1 MAIRTFSRS
10 FRTDSV
16 EAHAVL
22 AFRAEQRLG
31 RPTEANV
38 TVQLADYVDPEVLIG
53 TMAELAFS
61 AGDEGPLRRF
71 GGVIE
76 AVTIIGSTMVGG
88 GSVHHVKLHV
98 VAAIG
103 LLARSEGSEIFQ
115 ELDVKEIVSKVLTA
129 NHIPAGKQ
137 DWKLGGSYPKREYCV
152 QYNESA
158 LAFISRLLEE
168 EGIYFR
174 TELRDDG
181 EHVIFEDDSA
191 NSAPIEAPEELPFR
205 QRTGLDMELDAVYS
219 ISERRRVVSGKFVLR
234 DYDFKRPKLEMT
246 ASAESDA
253 DTDLEVYDFPGL
265 YVEPAEGKRL
275 AQVRL
280 EAEQAARNVTLIE
293 SDCTRLDV
301 GRKFKITDALHDEIN
316 GGYVVVAAVHELG
329 YGGGGEATYRVVAE
343 LLPEAVKYRSPRVTP
358 QPIVEGPQT
367 ARVVAPKGAPSEDIH
382 TDEHGRCKVKF
393 NWDLGPAQDDKAS
406 CWMRTGQLETS
417 GSMILPRIGW
427 EVVVE
432 FLEGNPDRPVV
443 SGRLYN
449 GVFMPPYALPEGKT
463 RTSMQ
468 TASTPGGGGSNEIRF
483 EDKAGAEEIM
493 IHAEFDQ
500 NLSTANNKT
509 KNVGNNETVH
519 VAVDSTRSVGAN
531 EDIKITMGFET
542 NVSADQSLS
551 VGGNRSLEV
560 NAVTALNVGAASSTT
575 IGGNH
580 FEMDGNP
587 LKALI
592 AIAAERAAEVAKAAA
607 GKAMDQ
613 INAAVQAKVDQAMA
627 PITGLQ
633 QQMAQIGAGM
643 EAVANGDMGGAAPL
657 LAQAA
662 GLPSPGAF
670 ASSMAGGEAS
680 GGRAGVAGR
689 AGGPP
694 GGGGGGEAA
703 RGAGEASGG
712 RAGGDG
718 KAGGEAGEGGLTNQ
732 LGVNEAVNSAIDRG
746 AASAAD
752 ALGSALG
759 VDSDGGGGESAANKA
774 GPVGD
779 VAGVDATDR
788 AKGPGHNTA
797 KVTGDLEELVG
808 STRIRAVLN
817 GVNNEI
823 AGSVKETVGT
833 AKVEMILGNR
843 TETVGGSKTETAL
856 GLVIITKGDE
866 TEKVTGAKTTMVGGA
881 ILEKIGGDHSITA
894 GAPATFIGAFHKI
907 EAGTSITLKCGA
919 SEVVIDGSGIAMSS
933 PLVTI
938 TAGKVSMTKAVS
950 EV

>member
-1 MAIRTFSRS
+1 MALRTFSRS
-10 FRTDSV
+10 FRTPNV
-16 EAHAVL
+16 EAHSVL
-22 AFRAEQRLG
+22 AFRTEQRLG
-31 RPTEANV
+31 RPTEAHV
-38 TVQLADYVDPEVLIG
+38 TVQLAEYIDPEEMIG
-53 TMAELAFS
+53 SPAELSFN
-61 AGDEGPLRRF
+61 AGDDGPVRLF
-71 GGVIE
+71 GGIIE
-76 AVTIIGSTMVGG
+76 AVTIIGSTLIGG
-88 GSVHHVKLHV
+88 GSVHHVKFHV
-98 VAAIG
+98 VATIG
-103 LLARSEGSEIFQ
+103 LLARIEGSEIFQ
-115 ELDVKEIVSKVLTA
+115 ELDVKEIITKVLIA
-129 NHIPAGKQ
+129 NQIPAKQ
-137 DWKLGGSYPKREYCV
+137 QEWKLSGSYPKREYCV
-152 QYNESA
+152 QYNESV
-158 LAFISRLLEE
+158 LAFISRLMEE
-168 EGIYFR
+168 EGIYFW

-181 EHVIFEDDSA
+181 EYVIFEDDSES
-191 NSAPIEAPEELPFR
+191 SAPMEGSEELPFR
-205 QRTGLDMELDAVYS
+205 QRTGLDQGIDAIYS
-219 ISERRRVVSGKFVLR
+219 IAERRRVVSGKFVLR

-246 ASAESDA
+246 VEAESDA

-265 YVEPAEGKRL
+265 YVEPSEGKRL
-275 AQVRL
+275 AKVRL

-301 GRKFKITDALHDEIN
+301 GHKIKITDALHDEID

-329 YGGGGEATYRVVAE
+329 YSGGSQAVYHVMAE
-343 LLPEAVKYRSPRVTP
+343 LVPEAIKYRSPRVTP
-358 QPIVEGPQT
+358 APIVEGPQT
-367 ARVVAPKGAPSEDIH
+367 ARVVAPAGAPSEDIH

-432 FLEGNPDRPVV
+432 FLEGNPDRPIV

-449 GVFMPPYALPEGKT
+449 GAFMPPYALPEGKT

-483 EDKAGAEEIM
+483 EDKAGGEEIM

-500 NLSTANNKT
+500 NLSTANNKV

-519 VAVDSTRSVGAN
+519 VAVDSTKSVGSN
-531 EDIKITMGFET
+531 EDVKITMGFET
-542 NVSADQSLS
+542 NVGADQSLS
-551 VGGNRSLEV
+551 VGANRSLEV
-560 NAVTALNVGAASSTT
+560 NAVTALNVGGASTT
-575 IGGNH
+575 TVGGNH

-592 AIAAERAAEVAKAAA
+592 AIAAERAAEVARAAA
-607 GKAMDQ
+607 GKALDQ
-613 INAAVQAKVDQAMA
+613 INAAVQSKVDQAMA

-670 ASSMAGGEAS
+670 ANAMAGG
-680 GGRAGVAGR
+680 GGEE
-689 AGGPP
+689 GG
-694 GGGGGGEAA
+694 GEGGGGEAA
-703 RGAGEASGG
+703 RAESGG
-712 RAGGDG
+712 EEGGAEG
-718 KAGGEAGEGGLTNQ
+718 GGESDEGLSNQ
-732 LGVNEAVNSAIDRG
+732 LGVNAAVDSAIDQG
-746 AASAAD
+746 ASAAAN

-759 VDSDGGGGESAANKA
+759 LDSDGGGGESAANEA
-774 GPVGD
+774 GLVGD

-797 KVTGDLEELVG
+797 KVTGTLKEDAG

-817 GVNNEI
+817 GVHNEI
-823 AGSVKETVGT
+823 AGDVKEDVGA
-833 AKVEMILGNR
+833 AKIEMILGNR
-843 TETVGGSKTETAL
+843 TETVGGAKTETAL
-856 GLVIITKGDE
+856 GLIIITKGDE
-866 TEKVTGAKTTMVGGA
+866 TEKVTGSKTTMVGGA
-881 ILEKIGGDHSITA
+881 ILEKIGGGHSITA
-894 GAPATFIGAFHKI
+894 GSPATFVGAFHKI
-907 EAGTSITLKCGA
+907 EAATSITLKCGA

-950 EV
+950 EM

>member
-1 MAIRTFSRS
+1 MAIRTFTRS
-10 FRTDSV
+10 FRTSSLD
-16 EAHAVL
+16 AHAVL

-31 RPTEANV
+31 RPTEASV
-38 TVQLADYVDPEVLIG
+38 TVQLADYVDPEELIG
-53 TMAELAFS
+53 TPAELAFS
-61 AGDEGPLRRF
+61 AGDDGPLRRF
-71 GGVIE
+71 GGIIE
-76 AVTIIGSTMVGG
+76 AVTIIGSTMIGG

-98 VAAIG
+98 VATIG

-115 ELDVKEIVSKVLTA
+115 ELDVKEIVSKVLIA
-129 NHIPAGKQ
+129 NQIPTGKQ
-137 DWKLGGSYPKREYCV
+137 EWKLSGSYPKREYCV

-158 LAFISRLLEE
+158 LAFVSRLLEE

-181 EHVIFEDDSA
+181 EYVIFEDDSS
-191 NSAPIEAPEELPFR
+191 NSAAIEAPEEVPFR
-205 QRTGLDMELDAVYS
+205 QRTGLDMDLDAVYS

-246 ASAESDA
+246 TSAESDI
-253 DTDLEVYDFPGL
+253 DTDLEVYDYPGL

-275 AQVRL
+275 AKVRL
-280 EAEQAARNVTLIE
+280 EAEQAARHVTLIE

-316 GGYVVVAAVHELG
+316 GSYVIVAAVHELG
-329 YGGGGEATYRVVAE
+329 YSGGGEATYRVVAE

-358 QPIVEGPQT
+358 SPIVEGPQT

-406 CWMRTGQLETS
+406 CWMRTGQLQTS

-432 FLEGNPDRPVV
+432 FLEGNPDRPVF

-468 TASTPGGGGSNEIRF
+468 TASTPGGGGHNEIRF
-483 EDKAGAEEIM
+483 EDRAGSEELM
-493 IHAEFDQ
+493 LHAEFDQ
-500 NLSTANNKT
+500 NITSANNKT
-509 KNVGNNETVH
+509 KNVGNNETLH
-519 VAVDSTRSVGAN
+519 VGVDATRSVGAN
-531 EDIKITMGFET
+531 EDIKVTMGFET
-542 NVSADQSLS
+542 NVAADQSLS
-551 VGGNRSLEV
+551 VGANRTLQV
-560 NAVTALNVGAASSTT
+560 NAVTALNIGGASTTT

-607 GKAMDQ
+607 GEAMKQ
-613 INAAVQAKVDQAMA
+613 IDAAVQAKVDQAMA
-627 PITGLQ
+627 PINGLQ
-633 QQMAQIGAGM
+633 KQMAEIGAGM
-643 EAVANGDMGGAAPL
+643 QAVANGDMGGAAPL

-662 GLPSPGAF
+662 GLPNPSAF
-670 ASSMAGGEAS
+670 ATSMAGGRSSA
-680 GGRAGVAGR
+680 
-689 AGGPP
+689 
-694 GGGGGGEAA
+694 GGGGGEATA
-703 RGAGEASGG
+703 TRA
-712 RAGGDG
+712 AGGG
-718 KAGGEAGEGGLTNQ
+718 GGGSEGGGGGESEGPTGITHQ
-732 LGVNEAVNSAIDRG
+732 LGIDSAVNSAIDRG

-759 VDSDGGGGESAANKA
+759 LDSDGGGGESAANEA

-779 VAGVDATDR
+779 VAGVDVTDR
-788 AKGPGHNTA
+788 AKGPGHSTA
-797 KVTGDLEELVG
+797 KVTGDLTEKVG

-823 AGSVKETVGT
+823 AGNVKETVGT
-833 AKVEMILGNR
+833 AKIEMVLGNR
-843 TETVGGSKTETAL
+843 TETVGGSKTESAL

-866 TEKVTGAKTTMVGGA
+866 TEKVTGAKTSMVGGA
-881 ILEKIGGDHSITA
+881 ILEKIGGNHSITA
-894 GAPATFIGAFHKI
+894 GSPATFIGAFHKI

-919 SEVVIDGSGIAMSS
+919 SEVVIDGSGIAMTS

-938 TAGKVSMTKAVS
+938 TAGKVSMTKSVS
-950 EV
+950 EL